1 MSVRRRIRLG
11 KPVQAAPTKTPSAPR
26 KPKARGH
33 RNALSLAVDTLDP
46 ADLSDSRLYLDR
58 ELSLLAFQRR
68 VLEEAMDPDNPLL
81 ERAKF
86 LSILASNLDEF
97 FMVRVAVLKQ
107 KLAAGGRETIAE
119 GRLPLGEQLEAIRAD
134 ITRLM
139 EGAYQCLREHL
150 LPALEEA
157 GIVLMQYSS
166 LSRTER
172 AALESYFEETVFP
185 VLTPL
190 AFDPG
195 RPFPHISNLSLN
207 IAVVVR
213 DDAGAE
219 HFARVKVP
227 ETLPKLIPIPHT
239 NHGDGEGPRET
250 DGKTAVR
257 QAFVWLEQ
265 LITGNLQR
273 LFPGLDIVE
282 AHAFH
287 LTRDAEIVI
296 QEFESDDLL
305 ETIEEAIWQRRFRA
319 VVRLQVN
326 QYIPAHI
333 LDILVENLEMDPKD
347 VYRAAGPID
356 LSRLRQLGGLDRP
369 DLKDHPFA
377 PATPPELSPKAEEDI
392 FGTIRRQDHLLH
404 HPFES
409 FQPVIEFLRKAARDP
424 QVLAIKMTL
433 YRVGRN
439 SPVVEAL
446 LEAIE
451 HGKEV
456 AVMVEL
462 KARFDEESNIEWARA
477 LEREGVHV
485 VYGLPGLKVHSKIA
499 LVVRREGEAIR
510 RYLHLGTGNYNPVTA
525 RLYTDLSLFTA
536 DEAIGADA
544 SNLFN
549 FLTGYSS
556 HTEFRKLLVAPTG
569 LRHGLVRLIEREIEL
584 QRQGQHGHM
593 ILKMNALEDSGMIR
607 LLYEASQAGV
617 QVDVLARGICCLRP
631 GIPGISENIRVTSII
646 GRFLEHSR
654 IYYFRNGGAEE
665 VYAGSA
671 DMMPRNLDHRVE
683 IIFPVSD
690 QKLMRRLKD
699 EVLEHYLRDEKNART
714 MNANGIFTRKK
725 NGHESPDCQAYF
737 IEHPSGPR

>member
-1 MSVRRRIRLG
+1 MQSTSAKVAPVARKTK
-11 KPVQAAPTKTPSAPR
+11 KPAHR
-26 KPKARGH
+26 KDL
-33 RNALSLAVDTLDP
+33 ALALDSLDSSDLKDP
-46 ADLSDSRLYLDR
+46 RLYLDR

-68 VLEEAMDPDNPLL
+68 VLEEAEDPGNNLL
-81 ERAKF
+81 ERIKF

-107 KLAAGGRETIAE
+107 KLATGGREVTGE
-119 GRLPLGEQLEAIRAD
+119 GRLPLVEQLEAIRAD
-134 ITRLM
+134 VTHLM
-139 EGAYQCLREHL
+139 EDAYRCFREQL
-150 LPALEEA
+150 LPALEES
-157 GIVLMQYSS
+157 GIELVQYSS
-166 LSRTER
+166 LSRAEKT
-172 AALESYFEETVFP
+172 ALESYFLETVFP

-207 IAVVVR
+207 IAAVIR
-213 DDAGAE
+213 DKKGID

-227 ETLPKLIPIPHT
+227 VTLPKLIPVPVAPEEAT
-239 NHGDGEGPRET
+239 EGSADTPGDREP
-250 DGKTAVR
+250 VR
-257 QAFVWLEQ
+257 HRQPFVWLEQ
-265 LITGNLQR
+265 LIVANLQL
-273 LFPGLDIVE
+273 LFPGMEVVE
-282 AHAFH
+282 AHGFH
-287 LTRDAEIVI
+287 VTRDAEVVI

-305 ETIEEAIWQRRFRA
+305 ETIEEAVWQRRFRA

-333 LDILVENLEMDPKD
+333 LNILVENLEMDPKD

-356 LSRLRQLGGLDRP
+356 LSRLSSLGSVERP
-369 DLKDHPFA
+369 ELKDKPFT
-377 PATPPELSPKAEEDI
+377 PATPPDLSPKAEDDI
-392 FGTIRRQDHLLH
+392 FCLMRRQDVLLH

-409 FQPVIEFLRKAARDP
+409 FQPVVEFLRKAAVDP

-477 LEREGVHV
+477 LERQGVHV
-485 VYGLPGLKVHSKIA
+485 VYGILGLKVHSKVA
-499 LVVRREGEAIR
+499 LVVRREGDAIR
-510 RYLHLGTGNYNPVTA
+510 RYIHLGTGNYNPITA
-525 RLYTDLSLFTA
+525 RLYTDLSFFTS
-536 DEAIGADA
+536 DEVIGADV

-549 FLTGYSS
+549 YLTGYSAK
-556 HTEFRKLLVAPTG
+556 TDFRKLLIAPTVM
-569 LRHGLVRLIEREIEL
+569 RPGLVKLIRREIEW
-584 QRQGQHGHM
+584 QKSGQKGH
-593 ILKMNALEDSGMIR
+593 IIVKVNALEDSEMVR

-631 GIPGISENIRVTSII
+631 GIPGISENIRVISII

-654 IYYFRNGGAEE
+654 IYYFRNGGADE

-683 IIFPVSD
+683 IIFPISNP
-690 QKLMRRLKD
+690 KLVKRLKSGILD
-699 EVLEHYLRDEKNART
+699 RYLQDEKNARIMQPDGT
-714 MNANGIFTRKK
+714 YVRRK
-725 NGHESPDCQAYF
+725 NGPESADSQTFF
-737 IEHPSGPR
+737 IEHPSGTKR

>member
-1 MSVRRRIRLG
+1 M
-11 KPVQAAPTKTPSAPR
+11 QASPEKVSLAPKKSKTR
-26 KPKARGH
+26 TH
-33 RNALSLAVDTLDP
+33 RNASHPSPDSFDP
-46 ADLSDSRLYLDR
+46 SELSDPRLYLDR

-81 ERAKF
+81 ERTKF

-107 KLAAGGRETIAE
+107 KLAAGGRDLSTD
-119 GRLPLGEQLEAIRAD
+119 GRLPLAEQLEAIRAD

-139 EGAYQCLREHL
+139 EEAYQCLREHL

-157 GIVLMQYSS
+157 GIFLVQYSS

-172 AALESYFEETVFP
+172 NKLENYFEETVFP

-207 IAVVVR
+207 IAVVVK
-213 DDAGAE
+213 DEAGAD

-227 ETLPKLIPIPHT
+227 ETLPKLIPVPAVAHEEADGTRLSGEKPH
-239 NHGDGEGPRET
+239 ER
-250 DGKTAVR
+250 K
-257 QAFVWLEQ
+257 AFVWLEQ
-265 LITGNLQR
+265 LIMSNLPR
-273 LFPGLDIVE
+273 LFPGMGIVE

-356 LSRLRQLGGLDRP
+356 LSRLRQLGSLERP
-369 DLKDHPFA
+369 DLKDHPFT
-377 PATPPELSPKAEEDI
+377 PATPPELSPKSDEDI
-392 FGTIRRQDHLLH
+392 FSAIRRQDFLLH

-424 QVLAIKMTL
+424 HVLAIKMTL

-451 HGKEV
+451 NGKEV

-485 VYGLPGLKVHSKIA
+485 IYGLPGLKVHSKIA

-510 RYLHLGTGNYNPVTA
+510 RYLHLGTGNYNPITA
-525 RLYTDLSLFTA
+525 RLYTDISFFTA
-536 DEAIGADA
+536 DDAIGADA
-544 SNLFN
+544 SDLFN
-549 FLTGYSS
+549 FLTGYSA
-556 HTEFRKLLVAPTG
+556 HQEYRKLLVAPKV
-569 LRHGLVRLIEREIEL
+569 LRRGLVKLIQREIDL
-584 QRQGQHGHM
+584 QGQGKEGHM
-593 ILKMNALEDSGMIR
+593 ILKMNALEDSEMIH
-607 LLYEASQAGV
+607 LLYKASQAGV
-617 QVDVLARGICCLRP
+617 KVDVLARGICCLRP

-683 IIFPVSD
+683 IIFPVAD
-690 QKLMRRLKD
+690 QKLLRRLKD
-699 EVLEHYLRDEKNART
+699 EILERYLDDEKNARV
-714 MNANGIFTRKK
+714 MQADGSYKRRK
-725 NGHESPDCQAYF
+725 NGPDSPDSQAYF
-737 IEHPSGPR
+737 IEHPSESR

>member
-1 MSVRRRIRLG
+1 M
-11 KPVQAAPTKTPSAPR
+11 QAASEKSHALAR
-26 KPKARGH
+26 KAKARVH
-33 RNALSLAVDTLDP
+33 RATHPHPADAIDP
-46 ADLSDSRLYLDR
+46 SDLSDPRLYLDR

-68 VLEEAMDPDNPLL
+68 VLEEAMDADNPLL
-81 ERAKF
+81 ERTKF

-107 KLAAGGRETIAE
+107 KLAADGGQHLT
-119 GRLPLGEQLEAIRAD
+119 EQLQAIRAD
-134 ITRLM
+134 VTRLM
-139 EGAYQCLREHL
+139 EEAYQCLREHL
-150 LPALEEA
+150 LPALEDA

-166 LSRTER
+166 LSRAER
-172 AALESYFEETVFP
+172 SALENYFEETVFP

-195 RPFPHISNLSLN
+195 RPFPHISNLSLSV
-207 IAVVVR
+207 AVVVR
-213 DDAGAE
+213 DSAGAE

-227 ETLPKLIPIPHT
+227 DTLPKLIPIPAAEEEKPA
-239 NHGDGEGPRET
+239 GR
-250 DGKTAVR
+250 K
-257 QAFVWLEQ
+257 AFVWLEQ
-265 LITGNLQR
+265 LIMGNLQR
-273 LFPGLDIVE
+273 LFPGMDVIE

-333 LDILVENLEMDPKD
+333 LKILVENLEMDPQD

-356 LSRLRQLGGLDRP
+356 LGRIRQLGSIDRP
-369 DLKDHPFA
+369 DLKDHPFT
-377 PATPPELSPKAEEDI
+377 PATPHEFSPKAEDDL
-392 FGTIRRQDHLLH
+392 FAAIRRQDHLLH
-404 HPFES
+404 HPYES

-451 HGKEV
+451 NGKEV

-485 VYGLPGLKVHSKIA
+485 IYGLPGLKVHSKIA
-499 LVVRREGEAIR
+499 LVVRREGDAIR
-510 RYLHLGTGNYNPVTA
+510 RYLHLGTGNYNPITA
-525 RLYTDLSLFTA
+525 RLYTDLSFFTA

-549 FLTGYSS
+549 YLTGYSS
-556 HTEFRKLLVAPTG
+556 HKEYRKLLVAPAV
-569 LRHGLVRLIEREIEL
+569 LRHGLVKLIEREIEL
-584 QRQGQHGHM
+584 QRQGQQGHM
-593 ILKMNALEDSGMIR
+593 ILKMNALEDSAMVH
-607 LLYEASQAGV
+607 LLYQASQAGV

-654 IYYFRNGGAEE
+654 IYYFRNGGNEE

-683 IIFPVSD
+683 IIFPVVD
-690 QKLMRRLKD
+690 PRLVRRLKD
-699 EVLEHYLRDEKNART
+699 EILGHYLSDEKNARV
-714 MNANGIFTRKK
+714 MNSDGTYTRKK
-725 NGHESPDCQAYF
+725 TGIDNPDCQAYF
-737 IEHPSGPR
+737 IEHPSGAR

>member
-1 MSVRRRIRLG
+1 
-11 KPVQAAPTKTPSAPR
+11 
-26 KPKARGH
+26 
-33 RNALSLAVDTLDP
+33 
-46 ADLSDSRLYLDR
+46 
-58 ELSLLAFQRR
+58 
-68 VLEEAMDPDNPLL
+68 
-81 ERAKF
+81 
-86 LSILASNLDEF
+86 
-97 FMVRVAVLKQ
+97 
-107 KLAAGGRETIAE
+107 
-119 GRLPLGEQLEAIRAD
+119 
-134 ITRLM
+134 
-139 EGAYQCLREHL
+139 
-150 LPALEEA
+150 
-157 GIVLMQYSS
+157 
-166 LSRTER
+166 
-172 AALESYFEETVFP
+172 

-195 RPFPHISNLSLN
+195 RQFPHISNLSLN

-213 DDAGAE
+213 DVAGAE

-227 ETLPKLIPIPHT
+227 ETLPKLIPVP
-239 NHGDGEGPRET
+239 NVGDAP
-250 DGKTAVR
+250 TAR
-257 QAFVWLEQ
+257 KQFVWVEQ
-265 LITGNLQR
+265 LIMGNLER
-273 LFPGLDIVE
+273 LFPGMDVVE
-282 AHAFH
+282 AHGFH
-287 LTRDAEIVI
+287 LTSDAEVVI

-356 LSRLRQLGGLDRP
+356 LGRIRQLGSLDRP
-369 DLKDHPFA
+369 DLKDHPFT
-377 PATPPELSPKAEEDI
+377 PATPPEFSAKAEEDI
-392 FGTIRRQDHLLH
+392 FGVIRRQDHLLH
-404 HPFES
+404 HPYES
-409 FQPVIEFLRKAARDP
+409 FQPVIEFLRKAAKDP
-424 QVLAIKMTL
+424 HVLAIKMTL

-451 HGKEV
+451 NGKEV

-485 VYGLPGLKVHSKIA
+485 IYGLPGLKVHSKIA
-499 LVVRREGEAIR
+499 LVVRREGDTIR
-510 RYLHLGTGNYNPVTA
+510 RYLHLGTGNYNAITA
-525 RLYTDLSLFTA
+525 RLYTDLSFFTC

-544 SNLFN
+544 TDLFN

-556 HTEFRKLLVAPTG
+556 HKQFRKLLVAPTG
-569 LRHGLVRLIEREIEL
+569 LRHGLVKLIEREIEH
-584 QRQGQHGHM
+584 QRQGQRGHM
-593 ILKMNALEDSGMIR
+593 ILKMNALEDSAMVR

-617 QVDVLARGICCLRP
+617 EVDVLARGICCLRP

-654 IYYFRNGGAEE
+654 VYYFRNGGAEE

-690 QKLMRRLKD
+690 QRLVRRMKD
-699 EVLEHYLRDEKNART
+699 EILHWYQKDEKNARV
-714 MNANGIFTRKK
+714 MNTDGSYTRRKTSLD
-725 NGHESPDCQAYF
+725 SPDCQAHF
-737 IEHPSGPR
+737 IEHLAATR

>member
-1 MSVRRRIRLG
+1 M
-11 KPVQAAPTKTPSAPR
+11 QAAPEKMPAVAR
-26 KPKARGH
+26 KSKARGH
-33 RNALSLAVDTLDP
+33 RNALSVAVDTLDP
-46 ADLSDSRLYLDR
+46 TDLADSRLYLDR

-68 VLEEAMDPDNPLL
+68 VLEEAMDADNPLL
-81 ERAKF
+81 ERTKF

-107 KLAAGGRETIAE
+107 KLASGGREMAAD
-119 GRLPLGEQLEAIRAD
+119 GRMPISEQLEAIRAD
-134 ITRLM
+134 VTRLM
-139 EGAYQCLREHL
+139 EEAYQCLRERL

-157 GIVLMQYSS
+157 GIVLAQYSS
-166 LSRTER
+166 LSRPER
-172 AALESYFEETVFP
+172 TALETYFEETVFP

-213 DDAGAE
+213 DGAGAE

-227 ETLPKLIPIPHT
+227 ETLPKLIPVPPTVPEAAH
-239 NHGDGEGPRET
+239 EGVQKPGR
-250 DGKTAVR
+250 KS
-257 QAFVWLEQ
+257 FVWLEQ
-265 LITGNLQR
+265 LIMGNLQR
-273 LFPGLDIVE
+273 LFPGMDVVE
-282 AHAFH
+282 AHSFH
-287 LTRDAEIVI
+287 LTRDAEVVI

-356 LSRLRQLGGLDRP
+356 LGRLRQLGGLDRP
-369 DLKDHPFA
+369 DLKDHPFT
-377 PATPPELSPKAEEDI
+377 PYTPPEVSAKADEDI
-392 FGTIRRQDHLLH
+392 FATIRRQDHLLQ
-404 HPFES
+404 HPYES
-409 FQPVIEFLRKAARDP
+409 FQPVIEFLRKAAKDP
-424 QVLAIKMTL
+424 HVLAIKMTL

-451 HGKEV
+451 NGKEV

-485 VYGLPGLKVHSKIA
+485 IYGLPGLKVHSKIA

-510 RYLHLGTGNYNPVTA
+510 RYLHLGTGNYNAVTA
-525 RLYTDLSLFTA
+525 RLYTDLSFFTC
-536 DEAIGADA
+536 DDAIGADA
-544 SNLFN
+544 TDLFN
-549 FLTGYSS
+549 FLTGYST
-556 HTEFRKLLVAPTG
+556 HKEFRKLLVAPSG
-569 LRHGLVRLIEREIEL
+569 LRHGLVKLIEREIEH
-584 QRQGQHGHM
+584 QRQGRHGHM
-593 ILKMNALEDSGMIR
+593 ILKVNALEDSALIH
-607 LLYEASQAGV
+607 LLYQASQAGV
-617 QVDVLARGICCLRP
+617 EIDVLARGICCLRP

-654 IYYFRNGGAEE
+654 IYYFRNGGEE
-665 VYAGSA
+665 EAYAGSA

-690 QKLMRRLKD
+690 QKLLRRLKD
-699 EVLEHYLRDEKNART
+699 EILERYLLDQRNARV
-714 MNANGIFTRKK
+714 MHSDGSYTRRKA
-725 NGHESPDCQAYF
+725 GVDSPDCQAYF
-737 IEHPSGPR
+737 IENPCGAH

>member
-1 MSVRRRIRLG
+1 MRRRIRLG
-11 KPVQAAPTKTPSAPR
+11 KTVQATPTKISATPKKA
-26 KPKARGH
+26 KPRGH
-33 RNALSLAVDTLDP
+33 RTALNLSVDALEP
-46 ADLSDSRLYLDR
+46 SDLSDPRLYLDR

-68 VLEEAMDPDNPLL
+68 VLEEAIDADNPLL
-81 ERAKF
+81 ERTKF

-134 ITRLM
+134 VTRLM
-139 EGAYQCLREHL
+139 EEAYQCLREHL

-166 LSRTER
+166 LSRAER

-213 DDAGAE
+213 DAAGAE

-227 ETLPKLIPIPHT
+227 ETLPKLIPVPAT
-239 NHGDGEGPRET
+239 VNDESDAPQTAPRS
-250 DGKTAVR
+250 
-257 QAFVWLEQ
+257 AFVWLEQ
-265 LITGNLQR
+265 LIMGNLQR
-273 LFPGLDIVE
+273 LFPGMEIVE
-282 AHAFH
+282 AHSFH
-287 LTRDAEIVI
+287 LTRDAEVVI

-305 ETIEEAIWQRRFRA
+305 ETIAEAIWQRRFRA

-356 LSRLRQLGGLDRP
+356 LSRLRQLGSLDRP
-369 DLKDHPFA
+369 DLKDQPFS
-377 PATPPELSPKAEEDI
+377 PSTPPELSPKAEEDL
-392 FGTIRRQDHLLH
+392 FAVIRKQDHLLH

-409 FQPVIEFLRKAARDP
+409 FQPVVEFLRKAALDP
-424 QVLAIKMTL
+424 HVLAIKMTL

-477 LEREGVHV
+477 LERQGVHV
-485 VYGLPGLKVHSKIA
+485 IYGLPGLKVHSKIA

-510 RYLHLGTGNYNPVTA
+510 RYLHLGTGNYNPITA
-525 RLYTDLSLFTA
+525 RLYTDLSFFTS

-549 FLTGYSS
+549 FLTGYSA

-569 LRHGLVRLIEREIEL
+569 LRGGLVKLIEREIEL
-584 QRQGQHGHM
+584 HRQGQPGHM
-593 ILKMNALEDSGMIR
+593 ILKMNALEDSEMIR
-607 LLYEASQAGV
+607 LLYQASQAGV
-617 QVDVLARGICCLRP
+617 KIDVLARGICCLRP
-631 GIPGISENIRVTSII
+631 GIRGISENIQVTSII

-690 QKLMRRLKD
+690 HKLVRRLKD
-699 EVLEHYLRDEKNART
+699 EILERYLHDEKNART
-714 MNANGIFTRKK
+714 MHSDGSYTRKK
-725 NGHESPDCQAYF
+725 NGNDGPDCQAYF
-737 IEHPSGPR
+737 IQHPAEHASAAR